1 MPELHAARNHSLY
14 MPYSKLFKIDLE
26 NLFRRDNNE
35 LIKRFLDAGL
45 DLVTVSE
52 RVEKYFNH
60 GEAKSQGS
68 NGLLSRKCVAGL
80 SKIWIGKE
88 SHPLADTEDLP
99 DDETLEH
106 YRAEARIVAGSVNHE
121 LIARAGIARVAKA
134 ARVDKTMLEEAVAT
148 KKKLPADMMAR
159 IAKAISIN
167 QTESPSHS
175 KHHEQAT
182 FYATGKDLA
191 ASELEQEVKENVTL
205 AVIAVPETRQELI
218 ADRVQKMLACGNL
231 RELARFIHSDLT
243 LNCDPEEDPI
253 KYETLLRGVSNA
265 SQGQTVSDT
274 FHTQLKLAEIEAY
287 ARKFYGID
295 TRLAKKAE
303 KEKKLGDMRASTAH
317 NARARLDK
325 SRLNRRSKEINRV
338 AEFWNMPEIA
348 NAATVKHAHL
358 IDRFLNRIAV
368 KGYKPKKIICS
379 PYLSPVLSPEGEAK
393 LERASSPEGRK
404 EEDRG
409 SRGVK

>member
-1 MPELHAARNHSLY
+1 MPFTK
-14 MPYSKLFKIDLE
+14 PFKLDLE

-35 LIKRFLDAGL
+35 LIKPYLDAGL

-134 ARVDKTMLEEAVAT
+134 ARVDKTMLKEAVAAR
-148 KKKLPADMMAR
+148 KKLPADMMAR
-159 IAKAISIN
+159 IPKAISIL
-167 QTESPSHS
+167 P
-175 KHHEQAT
+175 
-182 FYATGKDLA
+182 D
-191 ASELEQEVKENVTL
+191 ASIKIIEV
-205 AVIAVPETRQELI
+205 PPTRQETI
-218 ADRVQKMLACGNL
+218 ADRVQKILARGNL
-231 RELARFIHSDLT
+231 RELTRFIHSDLS
-243 LNCDPEEDPI
+243 LKCDPI

-265 SQGQTVSDT
+265 SQGQLDMEPPHKREVPCRASRASARPPLAL
-274 FHTQLKLAEIEAY
+274 HTQLKLTEIETY
-287 ARKFYGID
+287 ARKFYVID
-295 TRLAKKAE
+295 ARLAKKAK
-303 KEKKLGDMRASTAH
+303 KETKLANMRASTAH
-317 NARARLDK
+317 NARARRDK
-325 SRLNRRSKEINRV
+325 SRVNRRSKEINRI
-338 AEFWNMPEIA
+338 AEFWNMPEIT

-358 IDRFLNRIAV
+358 IDRFLNQTAA
-368 KGYKPKKIICS
+368 KGYRPKKIICS
-379 PYLSPVLSPEGEAK
+379 RYLTKVAPE
-393 LERASSPEGRK
+393 EG
-404 EEDRG
+404 
-409 SRGVK
+409 